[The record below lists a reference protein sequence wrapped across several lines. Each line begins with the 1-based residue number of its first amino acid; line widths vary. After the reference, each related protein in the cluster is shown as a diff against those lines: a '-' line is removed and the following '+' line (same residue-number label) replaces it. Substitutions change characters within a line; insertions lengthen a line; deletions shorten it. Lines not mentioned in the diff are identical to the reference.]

1 MATEPLASLRDVTFS
16 PAPHP
21 PSPPQPRGVAP
32 TAVHHGADVAFEL
45 RVHSFSLAPRE
56 LVACV
61 GPSGSGKTTLLNII
75 AGILLPRTG
84 RVRLMGR
91 DLASQPDAHRRRL
104 RLAHLGLV
112 FQEFELLDYL
122 SAWHN
127 ITLAT
132 RLGDFDATALA
143 RRARELAVA
152 AGIHHALGRKPGCLS
167 QGERQR
173 VAICRALAHNPALVL
188 CDEPTGNLDPDA
200 ASAVIDLLLDQ
211 VRSRDA
217 GLLMVTHNHA
227 LLRHFDRV
235 VHIRS
240 SREPDRRLACLHEG
254 AP

>member
-1 MATEPLASLRDVTFS
+1 
-16 PAPHP
+16 
-21 PSPPQPRGVAP
+21 
-32 TAVHHGADVAFEL
+32 
-45 RVHSFSLAPRE
+45 
-56 LVACV
+56 
-61 GPSGSGKTTLLNII
+61 
-75 AGILLPRTG
+75 
-84 RVRLMGR
+84 
-91 DLASQPDAHRRRL
+91 
-104 RLAHLGLV
+104 
-112 FQEFELLDYL
+112 
-122 SAWHN
+122 
-127 ITLAT
+127 
-132 RLGDFDATALA
+132 
-143 RRARELAVA
+143 AVA

-240 SREPDRRLACLHEG
+240 AREPDWRLACLHEG